1 MEDWVIQFREMRRR
15 RRKPLVARRAV
26 MLPTTVDANITLGR
40 LRSESECARYLLS
53 MLDNPSFLM
62 WILDEQAERQEE

>member
-1 MEDWVIQFREMRRR
+1 
-15 RRKPLVARRAV
+15 